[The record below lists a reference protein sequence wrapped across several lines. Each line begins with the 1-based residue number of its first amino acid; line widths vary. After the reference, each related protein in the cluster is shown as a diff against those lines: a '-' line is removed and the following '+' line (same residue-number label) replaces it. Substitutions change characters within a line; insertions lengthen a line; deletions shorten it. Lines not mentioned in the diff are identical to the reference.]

1 MAAEAARESIG
12 SFNYFTKRNGNKL
25 ILITPV
31 RIMSYLN
38 PHRRYASREF
48 SVTHQSPRRYKL
60 FLLTWI
66 AIYPL
71 ITGILWL
78 FGPFLNTLPLPLRTL
93 VLTLFLVY
101 LMTYIV
107 MPRLKKRFRRWLNAD
122 N

>member
-1 MAAEAARESIG
+1 
-12 SFNYFTKRNGNKL
+12 
-25 ILITPV
+25 
-31 RIMSYLN
+31 MSYLN
-38 PHRRYASREF
+38 PRRRYTSREF
-48 SVTHQSPRRYKL
+48 SIAHQQPRRYKL

-93 VLTLFLVY
+93 ILTVLLVY

-107 MPRLKKRFRRWLNAD
+107 MPRLQRLFRRWLNA
-122 N
+122 NN